1 MVGDVL
7 QEQHHQDVIL
17 VLSGID
23 DAPEGVA
30 SGPRRLVDLLLGKLV
45 AHWGVFPFLVLV
57 RILLARST
65 RIRLIIFLRV
75 SAASWDSSR
84 SLSASASTATILLC
98 VSMSGTSSS
107 RSSRLDRGII
117 RMFVP
122 RAATS
127 K

>member
-1 MVGDVL
+1 MSELIGHLDVL
-7 QEQHHQDVIL
+7 SCL
-17 VLSGID
+17 VLG
-23 DAPEGVA
+23 
-30 SGPRRLVDLLLGKLV
+30 RM
-45 AHWGVFPFLVLV
+45 PF
-57 RILLARST
+57 ARSP
-65 RIRLIIFLRV
+65 RSRLIIFLRV
-75 SAASWDSSR
+75 TAASWDSSR

-98 VSMSGTSSS
+98 VPMSGTSSS